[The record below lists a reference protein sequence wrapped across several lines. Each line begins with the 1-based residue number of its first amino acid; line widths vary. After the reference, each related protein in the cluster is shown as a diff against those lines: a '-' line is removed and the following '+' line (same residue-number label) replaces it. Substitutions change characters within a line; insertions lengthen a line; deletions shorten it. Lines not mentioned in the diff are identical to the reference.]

1 MRVLATLFLLLCCS
15 ATAQQFQTEPYIEDF
30 HQLLSEMSVHYA
42 NLEWVALDRR
52 TDLPKLK
59 ARTEERLRN
68 ARSDEEAHRAFT
80 RFINAL
86 GDGHLEIQWPRPS
99 ASRQSSAAPEQSFC
113 ERMGYDQQDNDGGV
127 DWASFPGFKPVQ
139 DADAADFPGGLLV
152 LKGTTIGVVRIGL
165 FSEHSHMALCH
176 QAQKKLA
183 KADDAQCTDACED
196 DFEFAVAD
204 LLTAALERRLKSL
217 RAAGATH
224 ILIDIT
230 GNGGGTNWVQPAARV
245 MTQIPLKSPR
255 IAFVKSD
262 HWVKDM
268 QGRLDEINADTPRAF
283 DAAPAVLIHAT
294 DAIRDALVHA
304 QPDCDRAPIWIGAA
318 LNCSQ
323 IYKPKLFTS
332 GTLAYAK
339 PGSFPKLKSRYVLFD
354 PLHYHYH
361 EGVNQLPV
369 IVLVDNNTASSAEYF
384 AAILQDN
391 HAATIVGVVTNGCGC
406 GFTNGGIPTTLKNSR
421 ASVRLPDCIRLRADG
436 SNEVAGITPD
446 FLVPWPEQTTPYQ
459 RGAIFKTWL
468 DTPDG
473 QKLLHK

>member
-1 MRVLATLFLLLCCS
+1 MKLFAAILLLLCS
-15 ATAQQFQTEPYIEDF
+15 ASAQQFSSDPYIEDF

-42 NLEWVALDRR
+42 NLEWVANDRR
-52 TDLPKLK
+52 TDLPKLI

-127 DWASFPGFKPVQ
+127 DWSSFPGFKPVQ
-139 DADAADFPGGLLV
+139 DADAVDFPGGLV
-152 LKGTTIGVVRIGL
+152 HLKGTTIGVVRIGL

-183 KADDAQCTDACED
+183 KSDDAPCTDACED

-204 LLTAALERRLKSL
+204 LLTAALERRLHSL

-245 MTQIPLKSPR
+245 MTPIPLKSPR

-262 HWVKDM
+262 HWVK
-268 QGRLDEINADTPRAF
+268 QLQERLHDVTADALRSTSE
-283 DAAPAVLIHAT
+283 DAAVLAQASA
-294 DAIRDALVHA
+294 DLRDAQAHA
-304 QPDCDRAPIWIGAA
+304 MPDCDRSTLWKGTTVD
-318 LNCSQ
+318 CSQ
-323 IYKPKLFTS
+323 VYKPHLFTS

-339 PGSFPKLKSRYVLFD
+339 PGSFPNLKSRYVLFD

-384 AAILQDN
+384 AAMLQDN

-406 GFTNGGIPTTLKNSR
+406 GFTNGGIATTLKNSH

-459 RGAIFKTWL
+459 RGAIFKVWL
-468 DTPDG
+468 EMPDG
-473 QKLLHK
+473 HKLLHK